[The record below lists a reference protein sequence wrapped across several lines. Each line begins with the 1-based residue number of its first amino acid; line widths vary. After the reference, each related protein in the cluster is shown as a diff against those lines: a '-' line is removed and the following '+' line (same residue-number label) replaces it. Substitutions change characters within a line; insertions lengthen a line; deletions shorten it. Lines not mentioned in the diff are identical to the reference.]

1 MGCWL
6 GCTGCRNSK
15 ACDCFIFFLLAN
27 LTMILQKI
35 CITMK
40 LPVVYDQN
48 GEKVGVVISVS
59 NNAGDSSPV
68 GEG

>member
-1 MGCWL
+1 
-6 GCTGCRNSK
+6 
-15 ACDCFIFFLLAN
+15 
-27 LTMILQKI
+27 
-35 CITMK
+35 MK